1 MAARVLISL
10 AIIDDN
16 EFLRLG
22 LRVSFETESNIT
34 VAGEYFLDSGAV
46 SAVESLKPDVVLVS
60 MRWPA
65 ADGLG
70 VCQEIRNSAPATRI
84 VMLSATS
91 YEEEMLAAFLAGAA
105 GYISMNVPRTELIRA
120 IHTVA
125 NGDTYFDQVVVG
137 RVVRRLQEMT
147 SGVEGGLL
155 RTLSPR
161 EESMLTLISEG
172 YGNAAIGEELQLAA
186 ATVRNNITRLRHKLG
201 LRSRAQL
208 AAYAVRRG
216 VIQQVDIEQ
225 TLAGDEQI

>member
-1 MAARVLISL
+1 MISL

-22 LRVSFETESNIT
+22 LRISLETENNIK
-34 VAGEYFLDSGAV
+34 VVGEYFLDSGVV
-46 SAVESLKPDVVLVS
+46 SAVESLKPDVVLLS

-65 ADGLG
+65 TDSLG
-70 VCQEIRNSAPATRI
+70 VCQEIRESSPATRI

-105 GYISMNVPRTELIRA
+105 GYISMNVPRMELIRV
-120 IHTVA
+120 IRTVA
-125 NGDTYFDQVVVG
+125 NGDTYFDQAVVG
-137 RVVRRLQEMT
+137 RVVHRLQEMT
-147 SGVEGGLL
+147 SGIEGGLL

-161 EESMLTLISEG
+161 EETILAMISEG
-172 YGNAAIGEELQLAA
+172 YGNEAIGEELQIAT
-186 ATVRNNITRLRHKLG
+186 ATVRNSITRLRDKLG

-216 VIQQVDIEQ
+216 IIQELDLEQ
-225 TLAGDEQI
+225 TLANDEHI